1 MLLIKK
7 SSQQSIFHSEREPDG
22 PEKSQRGKI
31 FIRILLFYQFTA
43 PFVNCG
49 GPMLP
54 AGLFRGSAPAPRGIE
69 NFMRKD
75 ILGKERFYDF
85 KGASIWLKNARS
97 AAATI

>member
-49 GPMLP
+49 GPKIAARAGCGALKGQKAPRRPDASRRAFPGKRAGP
-54 AGLFRGSAPAPRGIE
+54 AGH
-69 NFMRKD
+69 
-75 ILGKERFYDF
+75 
-85 KGASIWLKNARS
+85 
-97 AAATI
+97 